1 MKRIG
6 GLLAAIGCFGLLS
19 VATLTAAV
27 KTEEKARVSF
37 EGALGRMVNMF
48 GGKTARE
55 GLTTTTAVKGDRK
68 FTQSGDTGRIVDL
81 AEEKIYEIDFKK
93 QSYKVTTFEQMR
105 QQIRDMQAKAKER
118 QAKQESKPAGEKPPD
133 YEVEVSSKATGAT
146 KDINGFSTKQIV
158 TTVTMHEKGKTLEQ
172 GGGMVLTNDAWL
184 APAMPA
190 MKEVVDFELRYWKKL
205 DIPVSGDV
213 SAEQMAAAAAMYPML
228 KDALTRAK
236 TEGAKVDGTPV
247 QTTVS
252 VEAVQSPEQQQQ
264 QQTRAEDDSGG
275 SGLSG
280 MLARKMMRKKK
291 DDESGSAAPLAKGH
305 AKVMTMY
312 SEVLSVSTDVA
323 ASDLALPGGFKP
335 KD

>member
-6 GLLAAIGCFGLLS
+6 GLLAAIGCLGLLS

-55 GLTTTTAVKGDRK
+55 GLTTTTAVKDDRK
-68 FTQSGDTGRIVDL
+68 FTRSGDTGRIVDL

-118 QAKQESKPAGEKPPD
+118 QAKQENKPAGEKPPE
-133 YEVEVSSKATGAT
+133 YEVEVSSKATGQT
-146 KDINGFSTKQIV
+146 KDINGFSTKQVV

-190 MKEVVDFELRYWKKL
+190 MKEVADFELRYWKKL
-205 DIPVSGDV
+205 DIPVSGEI

-236 TEGAKVDGTPV
+236 SEGAKVDGTPV

-264 QQTRAEDDSGG
+264 QTKAEADSGT
-275 SGLSG
+275 GLSG

-291 DDESGSAAPLAKGH
+291 DDESASAEPLAKGH

-323 ASDLALPGGFKP
+323 PGDLALPAGFKA